1 MMPRQR
7 ADDKRPRVERMD
19 KPVGHHG
26 TELWWRY
33 TVPLTHGALSGWRA
47 TQPEALRA
55 CESLIAEKASR
66 GWT

>member
-19 KPVGHHG
+19 RPVMQHG
-26 TELWWRY
+26 AELWWRY
-33 TVPLTHGALSGWRA
+33 SVPLTHGALSGWRA

-55 CESLIAEKASR
+55 CESLMVEKERRA
-66 GWT
+66 WT